1 MKKHSWSTFFKRQS
15 ETQRANNLTSFYS
28 AIHSLPSSFSLPL
41 FLYPFLFLSLFFL
54 LLHKQGMLL
63 GRSRIISTS
72 RFKSLSLN
80 LNLTRRSY
88 HLCSISIST
97 RNNRQSSF
105 RMTNDDDNGKGNNS
119 NLPSISRLASLT
131 RQLLPSRPLVTP
143 SSGNHHPATEHHQEE
158 EEVIGHL
165 TIGPQVRIPITNP
178 KQDALNRLPANR
190 LLLDLDDVAVLEN
203 LEWLGKK
210 WSLGEDVL

>member
-1 MKKHSWSTFFKRQS
+1 
-15 ETQRANNLTSFYS
+15 
-28 AIHSLPSSFSLPL
+28 
-41 FLYPFLFLSLFFL
+41 
-54 LLHKQGMLL
+54 
-63 GRSRIISTS
+63 
-72 RFKSLSLN
+72 
-80 LNLTRRSY
+80 
-88 HLCSISIST
+88 
-97 RNNRQSSF
+97 
-105 RMTNDDDNGKGNNS
+105 MTNDDDNGKGNNS

-143 SSGNHHPATEHHQEE
+143 SSGKHHPATEHHQEE